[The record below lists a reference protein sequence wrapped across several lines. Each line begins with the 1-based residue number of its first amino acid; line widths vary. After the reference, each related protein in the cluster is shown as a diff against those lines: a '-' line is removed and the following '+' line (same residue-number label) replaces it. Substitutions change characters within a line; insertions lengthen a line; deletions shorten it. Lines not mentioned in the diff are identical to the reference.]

1 MRIGLSPW
9 TGFETMTRLELE
21 KLSNLTLKEEV
32 YRATLPSG
40 LEVSFCPKPGFQK
53 RYACYSTRFGSIDN
67 EFTGSGG
74 ESLRVPDG
82 IAHFLEHTL
91 FETPKG
97 NASDLF
103 ALNGASNNA
112 STSFT
117 QTTYLFAAS
126 DHFWDNLGLL
136 IDFVEN
142 PCFQDDKVEK
152 ERGIIEQEIKGYD
165 DNPGWVNYRGLLGN
179 LFSEHPVRI
188 DIAGTVETIAEID
201 TATLQSCY
209 DRFYHPSNMHLFVVG
224 DLDRQELFEF
234 VAGRSRAGEALEGEL
249 KRKYPVEPAEVCK
262 VESEVEM
269 DVAAAKFILGFKETG
284 IPLAG
289 KELVRRE
296 LLSDL
301 GLDLLFGSSSDLFRE
316 LYEKQLVHDGLWS
329 GYDALGGVAYAMV
342 GGDTSSPDEFP
353 GRLLD
358 GIESRL
364 GEALS
369 RDNFER
375 KKRQFIGD
383 FVRRFSSL
391 EFIAHGFTTYLFR
404 DFDLFSLIDLIN
416 GLEREMLEEHLRSLL
431 DPDRHSIFKII
442 PRSS

>member
-1 MRIGLSPW
+1 
-9 TGFETMTRLELE
+9 MTLPELE

-91 FETPKG
+91 FETPRG

-126 DHFWDNLGLL
+126 DRFWDNLGLL

-179 LFSEHPVRI
+179 LFSE
-188 DIAGTVETIAEID
+188 AGKIPAEIK
-201 TATLQSCY
+201 
-209 DRFYHPSNMHLFVVG
+209 
-224 DLDRQELFEF
+224 RQK
-234 VAGRSRAGEALEGEL
+234 EGE
-249 KRKYPVEPAEVCK
+249 V
-262 VESEVEM
+262 
-269 DVAAAKFILGFKETG
+269 
-284 IPLAG
+284 
-289 KELVRRE
+289 
-296 LLSDL
+296 
-301 GLDLLFGSSSDLFRE
+301 GSR
-316 LYEKQLVHDGLWS
+316 
-329 GYDALGGVAYAMV
+329 
-342 GGDTSSPDEFP
+342 
-353 GRLLD
+353 
-358 GIESRL
+358 I
-364 GEALS
+364 GE
-369 RDNFER
+369 N
-375 KKRQFIGD
+375 
-383 FVRRFSSL
+383 
-391 EFIAHGFTTYLFR
+391 
-404 DFDLFSLIDLIN
+404 
-416 GLEREMLEEHLRSLL
+416 
-431 DPDRHSIFKII
+431 P
-442 PRSS
+442 

>member
-1 MRIGLSPW
+1 MN
-9 TGFETMTRLELE
+9 RLDIE

-32 YRATLPSG
+32 YRTTLPSG
-40 LEVSFCPKPGFQK
+40 LGVSFCPKPGFQK

-67 EFTGSGG
+67 EFSTSGG

-91 FETPKG
+91 FETPEG

-103 ALNGASNNA
+103 ARNGAANNA

-126 DHFWDNLGLL
+126 DLFWENLGLL

-142 PCFQDDKVEK
+142 PCFQDDKVDK

-165 DNPGWVNYRGLLGN
+165 DNPGWVSYRGLLGN
-179 LFSEHPVRI
+179 LFSQHPVRI

-209 DRFYHPSNMHLFVVG
+209 DRFYHPANMHLFVVG
-224 DLDRQELFEF
+224 DLDKEELFDF
-234 VAGRSRAGEALEGEL
+234 VAGRSRSCEALDGEL
-249 KRKYPVEPAEVCK
+249 ERKYPAESPEVFK
-262 VESEVEM
+262 AESEVEL
-269 DVAAAKFILGFKETG
+269 DVAEAKFILGFKE
-284 IPLAG
+284 IDVPLSG
-289 KELVRRE
+289 EELVRRE

-316 LYEKQLVHDGLWS
+316 LYEKKLVHDELWS

-342 GGDTSSPDEFP
+342 GADTSCPDEFP

-358 GIESRL
+358 GIEGQL
-364 GEALS
+364 AEALN

-416 GLEREMLEEHLRSLL
+416 SLDREMLEGHLGTLL
-431 DPDRHSIFKII
+431 DPARHSIFKVV
-442 PRSS
+442 PRGQGG